1 MSDLIEAWLTCQKNW
16 MYLDNIF
23 KGAEIKKA
31 LPDESRK
38 FESVDKFFRNT
49 LMQGP
54 TGVIK

>member
-1 MSDLIEAWLTCQKNW
+1 

-23 KGAEIKKA
+23 KGSEIKKA
-31 LPDESRK
+31 LPDESKK